1 MAVKIS
7 MASSPSEID
16 AVLQLRHSVFVE
28 EAGKMAPHPDRR
40 LIDRFDAYP
49 TTINFVAKAAGQ
61 VVGAIRLT
69 LDSPMG
75 VPADEYFDFRPLVP
89 AEAKVLGIG
98 MFCVD
103 KAFRSSRMALGMILM
118 ASYYAVRH
126 GVSHVI
132 APVNP
137 DIRSLVLKVGFKPV
151 CEVVSDPHSGL
162 DILPV
167 LLDAADLDDTFLQF
181 IRRNEHQNFLT
192 AYECLFV
199 QRGETII
206 RAGEAGSTAY
216 VVIEGEVE
224 IMYPGS
230 EEVIAVLGEGEMF
243 GELALLTDEVRS
255 ANVVARGDV
264 KLMSLEK
271 AVFLQQV
278 MTNPD
283 RAMAL
288 LKGLGQ
294 RQKQLIAKLL

>member
-1 MAVKIS
+1 MPVKITT
-7 MASSPSEID
+7 ATSSSDID
-16 AVLQLRHSVFVE
+16 AVLQLRHGVFVE
-28 EAGKMAPHPDRR
+28 EGGYMAPHPDRR

-49 TTINFVAKAAGQ
+49 TTTNFVAKADGRL
-61 VVGAIRLT
+61 VGAIRLT

-89 AEAKVLGIG
+89 SDAKVLGTG

-103 KAFRSSRMALGMILM
+103 KPFRSGRMALGMILM
-118 ASYYAVRH
+118 ASYYGVSH
-126 GVSHVI
+126 GVTHVI

-137 DIRSLVLKVGFKPV
+137 PIARLVLKVGFKPV
-151 CEVVSDPHSGL
+151 CEVVTDPHSGL

-167 LLDAADLDDTFLQF
+167 LLDVADLNDTFLRF
-181 IRRNEHQNFLT
+181 IRRHEQQNFLS

-199 QRGETII
+199 QPGETII

-224 IMYPGS
+224 ITYPGS
-230 EEVIAVLGEGEMF
+230 DEVIAVLGEGEMF
-243 GELALLTDEVRS
+243 GELALLTDEIRT

-264 KLMSLEK
+264 KLMTLEK
-271 AVFLQQV
+271 AVFLQHV
-278 MTNPD
+278 MANPN
-283 RAMAL
+283 RALAL

-294 RQKQLIAKLL
+294 RQKLLINKLL